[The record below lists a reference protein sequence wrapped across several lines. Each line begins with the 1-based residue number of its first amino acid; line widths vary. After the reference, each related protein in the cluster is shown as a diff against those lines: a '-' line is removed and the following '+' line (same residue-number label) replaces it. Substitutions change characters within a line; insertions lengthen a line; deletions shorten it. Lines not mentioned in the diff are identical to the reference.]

1 MVLTPSERDGEAMKE
16 LREGLRMPY
25 RDFWVA
31 YLDAHRSPGTRGM
44 HYLATLTG
52 IGGTVLAIWLELLW
66 FMAGGIG
73 LGIVMAVSSHHLIE
87 HNRPLIRV
95 NPFYGAVSDLRMCW
109 LALTGRLAAEYARLG
124 LGQPGPKQRVAA
136 VASSDTAARP
146 A

>member
-1 MVLTPSERDGEAMKE
+1 MKE
-16 LREGLRMPY
+16 LRDGLRMPY

-31 YLDAHRSPGTRGM
+31 YLDAHRNPATRGM

-52 IGGTVLAIWLELLW
+52 IVGTVLAIWMEFLW

-73 LGIVMAVSSHHLIE
+73 LGVVMAVGSHHLIE

-95 NPFYGAVSDLRMCW
+95 NPFYGAISDLRMCC
-109 LALTGRLAAEYARLG
+109 LALTGRLNAEYARLG
-124 LGQPGPKQRVAA
+124 LGRAGPKERLPVAA
-136 VASSDTAARP
+136 RDTAAARP

>member
-1 MVLTPSERDGEAMKE
+1 MKE
-16 LREGLRMPY
+16 LRDGLRMPY

-31 YLDAHRSPGTRGM
+31 YLDAHRNPATRGM

-52 IGGTVLAIWLELLW
+52 IAGTVLAIWMEFLW

-73 LGIVMAVSSHHLIE
+73 LGVVMAVGSHHLIE

-95 NPFYGAVSDLRMCW
+95 NPFYGAISDLRMCG
-109 LALTGRLAAEYARLG
+109 LALTGRLNAEYARLG
-124 LGQPGPKQRVAA
+124 LGRAGPKERLPVSAR
-136 VASSDTAARP
+136 DTAARP

>member
-1 MVLTPSERDGEAMKE
+1 MKE

-31 YLDAHRSPGTRGM
+31 YLDAHRNPATRGM

-52 IGGTVLAIWLELLW
+52 IGGTALAIWMEFLW

-73 LGIVMAVSSHHLIE
+73 LGVMMAVGSHHLIE

-95 NPFYGAVSDLRMCW
+95 NPFYGAVSDIRMCW
-109 LALTGRLAAEYARLG
+109 LALTGRLTAEYARLG
-124 LGQPGPKQRVAA
+124 LGGPGPKERLDRVAA
-136 VASSDTAARP
+136 RDTAARP

>member
-1 MVLTPSERDGEAMKE
+1 MKE

-31 YLDAHRSPGTRGM
+31 YLDAHRNPATRGM

-52 IGGTVLAIWLELLW
+52 IGGTVLAVWMEFLW

-73 LGIVMAVSSHHLIE
+73 LGVVMAVGSHHLIE

-109 LALTGRLAAEYARLG
+109 LALTGRLTAEYARLG
-124 LGQPGPKQRVAA
+124 LGRPGPKERLDGVAA
-136 VASSDTAARP
+136 RDTAAARP

>member
-1 MVLTPSERDGEAMKE
+1 MKE
-16 LREGLRMPY
+16 LRDGLRMPY

-31 YLDAHRSPGTRGM
+31 YLDAHRNPATRGM

-52 IGGTVLAIWLELLW
+52 IGGTVLAVWMEFLW

-73 LGIVMAVSSHHLIE
+73 LGVVMAVGSHHLIE

-95 NPFYGAVSDLRMCW
+95 NPFYGAISDLRMCW
-109 LALTGRLAAEYARLG
+109 LALTGRLNAEYARLG
-124 LGQPGPKQRVAA
+124 LGRAGPKGRLGRVAA
-136 VASSDTAARP
+136 RDTAARP

>member
-1 MVLTPSERDGEAMKE
+1 MKE

-25 RDFWVA
+25 RVFWVA
-31 YLDAHRSPGTRGM
+31 YLDAHRNPATRAV

-52 IGGTVLAIWLELLW
+52 MAGGVLAIWFELLW

-73 LGIVMAVSSHHLIE
+73 LGVVMAVSSHHLIE

-109 LALTGRLAAEYARLG
+109 LAVTGRLGAEYARLG
-124 LGQPGPKQRVAA
+124 LGRPGPKERHAGVTTRAA
-136 VASSDTAARP
+136 ATRAA
-146 A
+146 